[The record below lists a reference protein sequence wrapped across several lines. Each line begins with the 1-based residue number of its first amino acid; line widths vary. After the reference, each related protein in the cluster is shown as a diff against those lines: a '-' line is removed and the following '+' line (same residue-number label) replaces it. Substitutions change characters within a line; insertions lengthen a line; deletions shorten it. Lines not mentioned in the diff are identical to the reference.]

1 MELPIPDATVS
12 VKLSYIITF
21 LILITSVG
29 IIWGQHVAGDRI
41 QADQIK
47 SQQQTIDGIRNDMQQ
62 MHEDIARLT
71 QSIEDLRETLN
82 KK

>member
-12 VKLSYIITF
+12 IKLSYIITF